1 MSLKIKPSFIY
12 FSQVFAG
19 IGIGVLMGLIIGLS
33 VSPVVKSILG
43 TLAGL
48 LGVFLGLQENIFGKS
63 KQPPD
68 STSPIILSSLR
79 AGSFGLAC
87 AITILFGLY
96 IRTHD
101 AIGLTPK
108 DQVKKWIDAGYKK
121 PLARELA
128 LVEKMG
134 MTSMQLLN
142 LHKQK
147 KKIVKESA
155 GDSSG
160 VTTKKKAEVVEEE
173 IENTVSMKPGFA
185 SSVLFSKEDMLGLS
199 SILDPV
205 DYDNNTEKALK
216 QYKSFEIPQL
226 DRYSDALAGYGL
238 EPAKQIALLT
248 QVSDLAVALYSFEPQ
263 YDKIQKAMRSIKNTE
278 KLVSENNFPQL
289 QKLLTTVKENIPAKE
304 QDNFMTILSDLL
316 FETKV

>member
-1 MSLKIKPSFIY
+1 MSLKSKPSFIY

-63 KQPPD
+63 KEPPD
-68 STSPIILSSLR
+68 STSPIVLSSLR

-87 AITILFGLY
+87 AITILIGLY

-108 DQVKKWIDAGYKK
+108 DQVLKWVDAGYKK

-134 MTSMQLLN
+134 MTSMQVLN

-147 KKIVKESA
+147 KKIIKESA
-155 GDSSG
+155 GDSSK
-160 VTTKKKAEVVEEE
+160 VSSKKQAEVPEEDV
-173 IENTVSMKPGFA
+173 ENTVRINAGIS

-199 SILDPV
+199 SILDPE
-205 DYDNNTEKALK
+205 DYDNDPEKTLE

-226 DRYSDALAGYGL
+226 DLYSDVIAGYGL
-238 EPAKQIALLT
+238 EPDNQLKLLS
-248 QVSDLAVALYSFEPQ
+248 QVSDLTITLYSFEVQ
-263 YDKIQKAMRSIKNTE
+263 YDKIQKAMRSVKNTE
-278 KLVSENNFPQL
+278 KLLRKNSFPQL
-289 QKLLTTVKENIPAKE
+289 QKLLTTVKENIPAEE
-304 QDNFMTILSDLL
+304 QDNFMKILSDLL